1 MGWEGLLV
9 NTSLLIFLAGI
20 LFLKHVEDKRRES
33 ERKSNFTEK
42 WAALL
47 FDTCH
52 DYLNNVER
60 VAALLHQLRAV
71 DPNSERG
78 KRYQNECNDCF
89 PRIAELA
96 LRIRRLSL
104 LAPKNE
110 NELIEASTNLGSY
123 LSDMINNR
131 QGNFDVLY
139 DHIKDFNERA
149 KKAHFEIIGQ

>member
-1 MGWEGLLV
+1 MDWQGLLV

-33 ERKSNFTEK
+33 ERKSNFMEK

-60 VAALLHQLRAV
+60 VAALLQQFPSV

-78 KRYQNECNDCF
+78 ERYQNECNDCF
-89 PRIAELA
+89 PKITELA

-104 LAPKNE
+104 LAPKSE
-110 NELIEASTNLGSY
+110 KELLIPA
-123 LSDMINNR
+123 
-131 QGNFDVLY
+131 
-139 DHIKDFNERA
+139 
-149 KKAHFEIIGQ
+149 

>member
-1 MGWEGLLV
+1 MDWQGLLV

-60 VAALLHQLRAV
+60 VAALLHQLLTV

-78 KRYQNECNDCF
+78 KRYQNDCSDCF
-89 PRIAELA
+89 PKIEELA
-96 LRIRRLSL
+96 FRIRRLC
-104 LAPKNE
+104 
-110 NELIEASTNLGSY
+110 
-123 LSDMINNR
+123 
-131 QGNFDVLY
+131 F
-139 DHIKDFNERA
+139 
-149 KKAHFEIIGQ
+149 